1 MLKCDFETTNL
12 PVKLSEFHKQVL
24 YYWKM
29 IFSHNFTP
37 HGSTLWNN
45 RTITINRKTIFKQDW
60 FNKKVIFVKDLM
72 DDHGNFL
79 HFNTFKDKF
88 DVQCSYREFSRT
100 CKAIPLALIQL
111 IQNTLSQSRIKVDIP
126 ELKIN
131 QLHISDRKCN
141 NKFIGK
147 AFKCKM
153 FYDYTRTAKIR
164 INNDLCSTDKY
175 FKYLKWP
182 IPPKAKEV
190 QHKIINSYYPAA
202 ETLKKRFG
210 FEVEACV
217 FCLEEPET
225 IEHLFYS
232 CRVTGQFWQNLHT
245 WLSSTIQ
252 NISPFDMN
260 QILIYKNDTAKEISD
275 TINIIM
281 IMGKYHI
288 HACKWKNQRPSLISY
303 KNELKI
309 LFSSLELLAG
319 KYGPIQKL
327 CNNLSQFF
335 NA

>member
-1 MLKCDFETTNL
+1 MFSFFSKLKICVMFLYHEKHEHESGLAWL
-12 PVKLSEFHKQVL
+12 PSLF
-24 YYWKM
+24 
-29 IFSHNFTP
+29 IFPFFSTSLLPP
-37 HGSTLWNN
+37 HL
-45 RTITINRKTIFKQDW
+45 
-60 FNKKVIFVKDLM
+60 
-72 DDHGNFL
+72 
-79 HFNTFKDKF
+79 FNTTPL
-88 DVQCSYREFSRT
+88 DVQCSYRELSRT

-309 LFSSLELLAG
+309 LFSSL
-319 KYGPIQKL
+319 Y
-327 CNNLSQFF
+327 F
-335 NA
+335 